1 MQILHSSLTIFI
13 MFAWRFLCALS
24 IQDLILCSIFID
36 KLWVILGKS
45 FGFYKKRKEIRYIS
59 ISLKYKEFVVKSHYI
74 GWLSLIGLSILT
86 ELHVAQVRSIECKM
100 YRFSQ
105 LHVSSRIQGYL

>member
-36 KLWVILGKS
+36 KLWVILGRS
-45 FGFYKKRKEIRYIS
+45 FGFYIKKEEEIRYFQF
-59 ISLKYKEFVVKSHYI
+59 LKYKEFVVKSHYI

-100 YRFSQ
+100 YRFS
-105 LHVSSRIQGYL
+105 